1 MRLTGAQMV
10 LACLEAENVE
20 VIFGFPGG
28 AVLTLYDEIFKKG
41 IRHILTRHEQGAAHA
56 ADGYARASGK
66 PGVVIATSGP
76 GATNLVTGIATAY
89 MDSIPLVA
97 ITGQVATPFI
107 GTDAFQEADI
117 TGITM
122 PITKHNY
129 LVKDLE
135 ELPCILKEAF
145 HVANTGRKG
154 PVLIDLPKDLQARE
168 GDFSYPARVELSSYK
183 PTYEG
188 HPGQIARAANAIKKA
203 YRPLIY
209 AGGGVISSG
218 AHEELLELSRSLSIP
233 VTTTLTGMGGVPGDY
248 EYFLGMPGMHG
259 TYAANNAINESD
271 LLIAIGV
278 RFDDRVTGKLE
289 TFAPRAQV
297 IHIDID
303 PAEIGKNVAAHIPIV
318 GDIKLVLKEL
328 LKRLQSAEIQ
338 DTRPWRAT
346 VLGWKT
352 SNPLRYRQEPGSR
365 LKPQFVIEELYRLTG
380 GEAIVTTDVGQHQMW
395 AAQYY
400 QVKKPRTLISS
411 GGLGTMGF
419 GFPAAIGAQIACPEK
434 QVICI
439 AGDGSFQMN
448 SQELATAVYYKIPV
462 KVAIINNQYLGMVRQ
477 WQKFFYEGRY
487 AHSSLAGS
495 PDFVKLAEAYGASGF
510 RVTRPEEVAVTME
523 TALKTP
529 GPVVIDFQVDP
540 EENVLPMVAPN
551 TSIVEMIGGEEE

>member
-1 MRLTGAQMV
+1 MV

-89 MDSIPLVA
+89 MDSIPMVA
-97 ITGQVATPFI
+97 ITGKGATPFI
-107 GTDAFQEADI
+107 GTDAFQVADI

-168 GDFSYPARVELSSYK
+168 GEFSYPARVELSSYK

-203 YRPLIY
+203 HRPLIY

-218 AHEELLELSRSLSIP
+218 AHEELLELSRNLSIP

-259 TYAANNAINESD
+259 TYAANNSINESD

-419 GFPAAIGAQIACPEK
+419 GFPAAIGAQIAFPEK

-448 SQELATAVYYKIPV
+448 SQELATAVYYKLPV
-462 KVAIINNQYLGMVRQ
+462 KVAIINNQCLGMVRQ

-510 RVTRPEEVAVTME
+510 RVTRPEEVAVTIE

>member
-1 MRLTGAQMV
+1 MV

-168 GDFSYPARVELSSYK
+168 GEFSYPARVELSSYK

-203 YRPLIY
+203 HRPLIY

-218 AHEELLELSRSLSIP
+218 AHEELLELSRNLSIP

-303 PAEIGKNVAAHIPIV
+303 PAEIGKNLAAHIPIV
-318 GDIKLVLKEL
+318 GDVKLVLKEL

-419 GFPAAIGAQIACPEK
+419 GFPAAIGAQIAFPEK

>member
-1 MRLTGAQMV
+1 MV

-218 AHEELLELSRSLSIP
+218 AHEELLELSRNLSIP

-352 SNPLRYRQEPGSR
+352 SNPLRYRQEPGS

-419 GFPAAIGAQIACPEK
+419 GFPAAIGAQIAFPEK

-510 RVTRPEEVAVTME
+510 RVTRPEEVAVTIE

>member
-318 GDIKLVLKEL
+318 GDVKLILKEL
-328 LKRLQSAEIQ
+328 LKRLQSAGIQ

-352 SNPLRYRQEPGSR
+352 SNPLRYRQEPGS

>member
-1 MRLTGAQMV
+1 MKLTGAQMV
-10 LACLEAENVE
+10 LACLEAEKVE

-41 IRHILTRHEQGAAHA
+41 LRHILTRHEQGAAHA
-56 ADGYARASGK
+56 ADGYARASGR

-97 ITGQVATPFI
+97 ITGQVATPLI

-117 TGITM
+117 TGITL

-129 LVKDLE
+129 LVKNIN
-135 ELPCILKEAF
+135 ELPGVLKEAF

-154 PVLIDLPKDLQARE
+154 PVLIDLPKDLQAQE
-168 GDFSYPARVELSSYK
+168 GEFFYPDEVEISSYR

-188 HPGQIARAANAIKKA
+188 HAGQIARAANAIKTA
-203 YRPLIY
+203 CRPLLY
-209 AGGGVISSG
+209 TGGGVISSG
-218 AHEELLELSRSLSIP
+218 AHEELLQLSQSLPIP
-233 VTTTLTGMGGVPGDY
+233 VTTTLIGLGGVPGDY

-259 TYAANNAINESD
+259 TYAANNAINECD
-271 LLIAIGV
+271 LLIAVGV

-289 TFAPRAQV
+289 TFAPQAQV

-303 PAEIGKNVAAHIPIV
+303 PAEIGKNIAAQIPIV
-318 GDIKLVLKEL
+318 GDARLILKEL
-328 LKRLQSAEIQ
+328 LRRLQPVK
-338 DTRPWRAT
+338 TRNTGPWCARVQA
-346 VLGWKT
+346 WKT
-352 SNPLRYRQEPGSR
+352 AKPLCYSR
-365 LKPQFVIEELYRLTG
+365 ESASCLKPQFVIEEFYRLTG

-400 QVKKPRTLISS
+400 RSQKPRTLISS

-419 GFPAAIGAQIACPEK
+419 GLPAAIGAQVACPDK

-448 SQELATAVYYKIPV
+448 SQELATAVHYNIPV

-477 WQKFFYEGRY
+477 WQEFFYEGRY
-487 AHSSLAGS
+487 AYTSLAGS
-495 PDFVKLAEAYGASGF
+495 PNFVKLAEAYGAGGL
-510 RVTRPEEVAVTME
+510 RVTRPEAAADAIAA
-523 TALKTP
+523 ALQMP

-540 EENVLPMVAPN
+540 TENVLPMVPPN
-551 TSIVEMIGGEEE
+551 TTITEMIGGE

>member
-168 GDFSYPARVELSSYK
+168 GEFSYPARVELSSYK

-203 YRPLIY
+203 HRPLIY

-218 AHEELLELSRSLSIP
+218 AHEELLELSRNLSIP

-259 TYAANNAINESD
+259 TYAANNSINESD

-419 GFPAAIGAQIACPEK
+419 GFPAAIGAQIAFPEK

-448 SQELATAVYYKIPV
+448 SQELATAVYYKLPV
-462 KVAIINNQYLGMVRQ
+462 KVAIINNQCLGMVRQ

>member
-135 ELPCILKEAF
+135 ELPFILKEAF

-168 GDFSYPARVELSSYK
+168 GEFSYPARVELSSYK

-203 YRPLIY
+203 HRPLIY

-318 GDIKLVLKEL
+318 GDVKLVLKEL
-328 LKRLQSAEIQ
+328 IKRLQSAEIQ
-338 DTRPWRAT
+338 DTSAWRAT
-346 VLGWKT
+346 VLGWKG
-352 SNPLRYRQEPGSR
+352 SVPLRYRQEPGSS
-365 LKPQFVIEELYRLTG
+365 LKPQFVIEELYRITG

-419 GFPAAIGAQIACPEK
+419 GFPAAIGAQIACPDK

-448 SQELATAVYYKIPV
+448 SQELATAVYYQLPV

-477 WQKFFYEGRY
+477 WQQFFYEGRY

-510 RVTRPEEVAVTME
+510 RVTRPEEVAVTIE

>member
-89 MDSIPLVA
+89 MDSIPIVA
-97 ITGQVATPFI
+97 ITGQVATPLI

-129 LVKDLE
+129 LVKDIN
-135 ELPCILKEAF
+135 ELPYVLKEAF
-145 HVANTGRKG
+145 HVACTGRKG
-154 PVLIDLPKDLQARE
+154 PVLIDLPKDLQVQE
-168 GDFSYPARVELSSYK
+168 GEFAYPAQVEMSTYR

-188 HPGQIARAANAIKKA
+188 HTGQITRAANAIKKA
-203 YRPLIY
+203 KRPLLY
-209 AGGGVISSG
+209 TGGGVISSG
-218 AHEELLELSRSLSIP
+218 AHEELLELSRRVSIP
-233 VTTTLTGMGGVPGDY
+233 VTTTLTGMGGVPCDY
-248 EYFLGMPGMHG
+248 DFFLGMPGMHG

-271 LLIAIGV
+271 LLIAVGV

-289 TFAPRAQV
+289 TFAPQAQI

-303 PAEIGKNVAAHIPIV
+303 PAEIGKNVVAHIPIV
-318 GDIKLVLKEL
+318 GDVRLVLKEL
-328 LKRLQSAEIQ
+328 LKRLQSAETH
-338 DTRPWRAT
+338 DTREWCAK
-346 VLGWKT
+346 VLEWKT
-352 SNPLRYRQEPGSR
+352 AKPLRYRQEPGSC
-365 LKPQFVIEELYRLTG
+365 LKPQFVIEELYRLTR

-400 QVKKPRTLISS
+400 RVKRPRALISS

-419 GFPAAIGAQIACPEK
+419 GFPAAIGAQMAFPEK

-448 SQELATAVYYKIPV
+448 SQELATAVCYNIPV

-477 WQKFFYEGRY
+477 WQKFFYGGRY

-495 PDFVKLAEAYGASGF
+495 PDFVKLAEAYGARGF
-510 RVTRPEEVAVTME
+510 RVTRPEETAAAID
-523 TALKTP
+523 TALNTP

-551 TSIVEMIGGEEE
+551 TSIVEMIGGE

>member
-1 MRLTGAQMV
+1 MV

-168 GDFSYPARVELSSYK
+168 GEFSYPARVELSSYK

-203 YRPLIY
+203 HRPLIY

-318 GDIKLVLKEL
+318 GDVKLILKEL
-328 LKRLQSAEIQ
+328 LKRLQSAGIQ
-338 DTRPWRAT
+338 DTHPWRAT

-352 SNPLRYRQEPGSR
+352 SNPLRYRQEPGS

-448 SQELATAVYYKIPV
+448 SQELATAVYYKLPV
-462 KVAIINNQYLGMVRQ
+462 KVAIINNQCLGMVRQ